1 MFPEEGLFI
10 TFPVSWHFV
19 RTHADTHMQ
28 THTHR
33 HTHCIHSKSCMEACD
48 WLRSQ
53 SVKCVSVCVCVCV
66 CAYVC
71 VRACACVRAC
81 RLSSESRTGAEV
93 ADVLELWRI
102 SAVSRAEIG
111 QRRFDLWAHVSVSS
125 DEVQMCSGSGLY
137 AFLLSFPRLPLLL
150 TSGSHRKCSRFL
162 ALKGTCLCNHLQ
174 MERLTRTHSH
184 TRTHARTRTR
194 THTHAALHLSLLK
207 TLYWLWLV
215 YAS

>member
-19 RTHADTHMQ
+19 RTH
-28 THTHR
+28 THTHTYANT
-33 HTHCIHSKSCMEACD
+33 HTHTRTHTHTHTDTHTAFTVRAVWKHVIGSDPSL
-48 WLRSQ
+48 WNVYQ
-53 SVKCVSVCVCVCV
+53 YVCVCVCV
-66 CAYVC
+66 CACVCVCVHTCVCARACVCIC
-71 VRACACVRAC
+71 VRACVCTCVCACVRAC

-137 AFLLSFPRLPLLL
+137 ASFSSRSLVFLSCSLRLSQEMLQVLGPEGNMPL
-150 TSGSHRKCSRFL
+150 
-162 ALKGTCLCNHLQ
+162 
-174 MERLTRTHSH
+174 
-184 TRTHARTRTR
+184 
-194 THTHAALHLSLLK
+194 
-207 TLYWLWLV
+207 
-215 YAS
+215 